1 MVEVDSSEILA
12 RFIFSIRMYRADN
25 SIRHTAFMPNPKNNE
40 TSVFR
45 ISDISDDEIWEI
57 GDSVGVIREKPIL
70 GRADITAAV
79 VMSKDLKIIPEEPP
93 ERHANIIG
101 WSNDLSKQ
109 KMIALE
115 LASEAQLRLK

>member
-25 SIRHTAFMPNPKNNE
+25 SIRHTAFIPNPKNSE

-115 LASEAQLRLK
+115 LASEAQLHLK